1 MIHKDVTRWCHADAH
16 TAAGDGRAHNSTPGV
31 PPAAVAVVA
40 PQTRLLLHVS
50 EPLHGRPSQTQLV
63 GKKTQE
69 RERDTHARR
78 SAQRQQVG
86 LATMETVGATE
97 EEDSRLVRKRK
108 QTETSAQQAHTARRL
123 RAHTATLDACATYCS
138 TIE

>member
-40 PQTRLLLHVS
+40 PPQTRLLLHVRES
-50 EPLHGRPSQTQLV
+50 EPLAAPVKHSWSE
-63 GKKTQE
+63 KKHK

-123 RAHTATLDACATYCS
+123 RAHSHTGRMCYVL
-138 TIE
+138 